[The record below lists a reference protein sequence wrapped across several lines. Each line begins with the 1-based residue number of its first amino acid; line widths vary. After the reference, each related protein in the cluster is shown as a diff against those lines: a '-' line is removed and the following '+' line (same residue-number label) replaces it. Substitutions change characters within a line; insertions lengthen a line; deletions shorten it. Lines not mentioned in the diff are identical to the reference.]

1 MNFIREETKINGTM
15 RNSEIN
21 SMILGRM
28 MCISA
33 IVESGWIQIFPNS
46 DF

>member
-1 MNFIREETKINGTM
+1 MNFISEETKTNGTM
-15 RNSEIN
+15 RNSELN

-33 IVESGWIQIFPNS
+33 IVESGWI
-46 DF
+46 